1 LIACALLGLLIPIV
15 ASSDQRTSY
24 VSSVRIL
31 VTAASSSKS
40 DASSAA
46 DEVAA
51 IATTQPQVAS
61 ALFYAHADRDPSTF
75 VHNVSAEAVGSS
87 GIVNLDVEDTD
98 PIVAAAVANSLAA
111 AVVDVMN
118 KAGIAENPLPYVIE
132 GATPSSAR
140 AVPPTRIQD
149 LVLGVLFG
157 LVVGIVAAAVL
168 EALRPTVVGNDALAA
183 ASGAPVLGTLPGMGE
198 SEWRDLSSLGWRL
211 WVQASRNGLSTM
223 YLTSVG
229 ESLDLEALA
238 AALEA
243 APESPQDPETRSG
256 ATRSAQPALRIR
268 ALDPTDVRSFNAGKK
283 AGLVIVAPTV
293 VKRAALEPVRDVLAL
308 TGWPA
313 LGMITYQGRR
323 SPRSFERLV
332 GKDRAIRPWP
342 NMSSDVSWPPS
353 T

>member
-1 LIACALLGLLIPIV
+1 MGLLIPIV
-15 ASSDQRTSY
+15 AASDQTTSY

-31 VTAASSSKS
+31 VSAASSSKS

-61 ALFYAHADRDPSTF
+61 ALVYAHADRVPSEF
-75 VHNVSAEAVGSS
+75 VHNVSTEAVGSS
-87 GIVNLDVEDTD
+87 GIVNLNVEDTD

-118 KAGIAENPLPYVIE
+118 NAGIAESPLPYVIE

-168 EALRPTVVGNDALAA
+168 EALHPTVVGNDGLAA
-183 ASGAPVLGTLPGMGE
+183 ASGAPVLGTLPGMRE

-211 WVQASRNGLSTM
+211 WVQASRNRLSTI

-229 ESLDLEALA
+229 ESLDLDALA
-238 AALEA
+238 AALKP
-243 APESPQDPETRSG
+243 APESPQDRAARSG
-256 ATRSAQPALRIR
+256 ATKSAQPALRVR
-268 ALDPTDVRSFNAGKK
+268 ALDPTDVRSFNAGEK
-283 AGLVIVAPTV
+283 AGLVIVAPSV
-293 VKRAALEPVRDVLAL
+293 VKRADLDPVRDMLAL

-313 LGMITYQGRR
+313 LGMITYQGSR
-323 SPRSFERLV
+323 SPRSFGWLV
-332 GKDRAIRPWP
+332 GKARASRPWH
-342 NMSSDVSWPPS
+342 NVSSDVSWPPS